1 MLSSEC
7 SGKVSSCVFSGIEGQ
22 RLGEWG
28 LGPKGLGA
36 FGDLTVD
43 SSQGLLESRVKVKSV
58 LCGRICCV
66 KQGTRCTWAQLSA
79 EGDFFISHFLYSFS
93 GPPAI
98 PCEKDVAGNW
108 SRAGPLLGVGRGP
121 DLPER
126 IGPERIGS
134 QWGKGSSCNH
144 KYKFYSRS
152 LSPFVFLGGLR
163 AMSALCMSNSRS
175 APPGCMMDGSGKAG
189 LGSCLS
195 PLQSLRPHPP
205 QSLRPSSL
213 PTFSLHSAEALSS
226 QFSIHPRSP
235 SPHHPLF
242 DSLTSVPFRCQVSSL
257 EHLLLLS
264 PG

>member
-1 MLSSEC
+1 M
-7 SGKVSSCVFSGIEGQ
+7 
-22 RLGEWG
+22 
-28 LGPKGLGA
+28 
-36 FGDLTVD
+36 
-43 SSQGLLESRVKVKSV
+43 
-58 LCGRICCV
+58 
-66 KQGTRCTWAQLSA
+66 SA
-79 EGDFFISHFLYSFS
+79 EGDFFISHFLSSFS
-93 GPPAI
+93 GPSAI
-98 PCEKDVAGNW
+98 PCEKEVSGDW
-108 SRAGPLLGVGRGP
+108 SWAGPLLGVWRGP

-126 IGPERIGS
+126 IGRERIGS
-134 QWGKGSSCNH
+134 QWGKGSSANH

-189 LGSCLS
+189 LGSCQS

-226 QFSIHPRSP
+226 QFSIHPTSP
-235 SPHHPLF
+235 SPHHSLF

-264 PG
+264 PGQAVSCSDQPGCRRQRLYLVCVWGGVGGAGLAHREPRGQLYEFIHVLLLFPHALE